1 MKPIGEWEMIDQNSL
16 DLKGALGEA
25 IKKLIEEIRDGLR
38 HGFFHCEVNCEIVK
52 GGKRRLTIKAGKSH
66 QFIIREEELTD

>member
-1 MKPIGEWEMIDQNSL
+1 MKPIGEWEMIAQNSP

-25 IKKLIEEIRDGLR
+25 IKRMVEEIRDGLR
-38 HGFFHCEVNCEIVK
+38 HGFFHCEISCEIVK
-52 GGKRRLTIKAGKSH
+52 DRKRRLTIKAGKSH